1 MRSTRRRA
9 RIERPANRPADAARD
24 IDLARI
30 DNPRS
35 MGATPS
41 ETPAGGPG
49 GGSDPSKRGLWRRA
63 KRALFGEPHSLI
75 DPGLFHKITLGAFLA
90 WVALGADGL
99 SSSSYGPDEAFRALG
114 EHTYLAVLL
123 ALATAITVF
132 VISFTYTKIIEQ
144 FPYGGGGYAVA
155 SQFLGNGAGVVSG
168 TALTVDYVLTIAVSI
183 ASGGEAVFS
192 YLPLAWQSLKLP
204 LEFTV
209 ILGLTILNIRG
220 VKESVRSLLP
230 FFILFLVTHLILIGG
245 GVLSHLD
252 RVPEVARE
260 VQEGFT
266 GGLGTLGMWSLF
278 LLFMRAYSMGAG
290 TYTGIEAVSNGITIL
305 KEPRIATGKRTM
317 LYMAV
322 SLAFTA
328 GGIIVCYLLFNIQ
341 PVEGKTM
348 NAVLVDAFTANW
360 TLLGIPLG
368 RAFVVLTLTSE
379 AILLFVAAEAGF
391 TGGPRVMSNMAV
403 DSWLPHRFAALSDR
417 LTMRDGVILM
427 GGGAAAILLY
437 TGGNVSHLVV
447 MYSINVFVTFSLSQI
462 AMCRHWIHER
472 ARAAV
477 WKKNLAIH
485 IVGLL
490 LCLSIL
496 LITVIEKF
504 GAGGWV
510 TIALTG
516 SAIVIC
522 LLVKGHYRRTYEALA
537 RLEEIFDALP
547 MTDHDR
553 PVPEFDPAKPTAVL
567 LVGSY
572 NGLGIHSLLSI
583 QRTFPG
589 YFHNVV
595 FVSVGVLDSGNF
607 KGVDG
612 VTQLEAKV
620 RGDLEKYVALTKR
633 LRWPARYEMA
643 IGTEAVEEAEKI
655 CRELSL
661 KYHRSVIFAGKLIFR
676 RERWY
681 QRLLHNETAFA
692 VQRRLQ
698 LEGIPMT
705 VLPVRLT

>member
-1 MRSTRRRA
+1 MGGS
-9 RIERPANRPADAARD
+9 RPD
-24 IDLARI
+24 
-30 DNPRS
+30 
-35 MGATPS
+35 
-41 ETPAGGPG
+41 TPAGGPG
-49 GGSDPSKRGLWRRA
+49 GGPEGSKGGLRERT
-63 KRALFGEPHSLI
+63 KRALFGAPHSLV
-75 DPGLFHKITLGAFLA
+75 DPGLFHKLTLGAFLA

-99 SSSSYGPDEAFRALG
+99 SSSAYGPDEAFRALG
-114 EHTYLAVLL
+114 EHTYLAIFL

-132 VISFTYTKIIEQ
+132 IISYTYSKIIEQ
-144 FPYGGGGYAVA
+144 FPHGGGGYAVA
-155 SQFLGNGAGVVSG
+155 SQFLGNAAGVVSG
-168 TALTVDYVLTIAVSI
+168 TALTIDYVLTIAVSI

-192 YLPLAWQSLKLP
+192 YLPITWQHLKLP

-230 FFILFLVTHLILIGG
+230 FFLLFVATHLILIGG
-245 GVLSHLD
+245 GVFSHLD
-252 RVPEVARE
+252 RVPEVTRE
-260 VQEGFT
+260 VHSGFV
-266 GGLGTLGMWSLF
+266 GGLTTLGAWGMLM
-278 LLFMRAYSMGAG
+278 LFMRAYSMGAG
-290 TYTGIEAVSNGITIL
+290 TYTGIEAVSNGIAIL
-305 KEPRIATGKRTM
+305 KEPRVATGKRTM

-328 GGIIVCYLLFNIQ
+328 GGIIVCYLLFNIR

-348 NAVLVDAFTANW
+348 NAVLVDAFSSNW
-360 TLLGIPLG
+360 SLLGLPIG
-368 RAFVVLTLTSE
+368 RVFVVLTLTSE

-417 LTMRDGVILM
+417 LTMRDGVVLM

-437 TGGNVSHLVV
+437 TGGDVTHLVV

-462 AMCRHWIHER
+462 AMCRHWIDER
-472 ARAAV
+472 TRVDSA

-485 IVGLL
+485 IVGLV
-490 LCLSIL
+490 LCMGIL
-496 LITVIEKF
+496 IVTVIEKF

-516 SAIVIC
+516 SAIVVC
-522 LLVKGHYRRTYEALA
+522 LLVKRHYVRTYHALA
-537 RLEEIFDALP
+537 KLEEIFDALP
-547 MTDHDR
+547 ITEHEK

-583 QRTFPG
+583 QRTFPT

-643 IGTEAVEEAEKI
+643 MGTEAVAEAERL

-661 KYHRSVIFAGKLIFR
+661 KYHRAVIFAGKLIFR

>member
-1 MRSTRRRA
+1 MGGT
-9 RIERPANRPADAARD
+9 PA
-24 IDLARI
+24 
-30 DNPRS
+30 
-35 MGATPS
+35 

-49 GGSDPSKRGLWRRA
+49 GAADAAKSGLWRRA
-63 KRALFGEPHSLI
+63 KRALFGAPHSLI

-132 VISFTYTKIIEQ
+132 VISFTYTKVIEQ

-155 SQFLGNGAGVVSG
+155 TQFLGNGAGVVSG
-168 TALTVDYVLTIAVSI
+168 TALTVDYILTIAVSI

-192 YLPLAWQSLKLP
+192 YLPLAWQPLKLP
-204 LEFTV
+204 LEFAV

-230 FFILFLVTHLILIGG
+230 FFLLFVVTHLVLIGG
-245 GVLSHLD
+245 GVISHLD
-252 RVPEVARE
+252 RVPEVVRE
-260 VQEGFT
+260 VHGGFAE
-266 GGLGTLGMWSLF
+266 GLGALGMWGLF

-305 KEPRIATGKRTM
+305 KEPRVATGKRTM
-317 LYMAV
+317 FYMAV

-328 GGIIVCYLLFNIQ
+328 GGIIVCYLLFSIR
-341 PVEGKTM
+341 PLEGKTM
-348 NAVLVDAFTANW
+348 NAVLVEAFTGSW
-360 TLLGIPLG
+360 TFFDIPFG
-368 RAFVVLTLTSE
+368 RAFTILTLTSE

-417 LTMRDGVILM
+417 LTMRDGVVLM
-427 GGGAAAILLY
+427 GGSAAAILLY
-437 TGGNVSHLVV
+437 TRGDVSHLVV

-462 AMCRHWIHER
+462 AMCRHWIRER
-472 ARAAV
+472 ARASGV
-477 WKKNLAIH
+477 WKKNLTIH
-485 IVGLL
+485 IVGLA
-490 LCLSIL
+490 LCLAIL
-496 LITVIEKF
+496 LITVVEKF

-510 TIALTG
+510 TLALTG
-516 SAIVIC
+516 SAIIVC
-522 LLVKGHYRRTYEALA
+522 MLVKRHYRRTYEALA

-547 MTDHDR
+547 MSDQDR

-607 KGVDG
+607 KGIDG
-612 VTQLEAKV
+612 VAQLEAKV
-620 RGDLEKYVALTKR
+620 RGDLEKYVTLTRR

-643 IGTEAVEEAEKI
+643 IGTEAVAEAERI

-661 KYHRSVIFAGKLIFR
+661 KYHRAVIFAGKLIFR

-681 QRLLHNETAFA
+681 QRVLHNETAFA

-705 VLPVRLT
+705 VLPVRLM